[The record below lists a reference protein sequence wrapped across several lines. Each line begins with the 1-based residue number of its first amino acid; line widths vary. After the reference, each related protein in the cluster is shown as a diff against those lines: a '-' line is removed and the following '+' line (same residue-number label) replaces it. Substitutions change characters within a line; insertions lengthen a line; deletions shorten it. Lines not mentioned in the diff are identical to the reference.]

1 MAEIELITPYENVP
15 IADLSPSEDSRFGSD
30 FFRDVNELQV
40 GMGDTVMR
48 VDQQGLWLGAER
60 FADAPFSVDMDGNV
74 IASNITLGGY
84 VPTGGAAADV
94 NANSGT
100 VNANKINAAN
110 LSAISANLGT
120 ITAGTIT
127 GVTITGGTLQT
138 ATSGRRIK
146 ISSSPANSIEFYDDT
161 TLYGVLEADKVG
173 TDGYINLIAQDD
185 GAGMSVYT
193 GVGASAFSSTSV
205 FSNGGSFD
213 TSGNASNGF
222 NVINGKYGGYFMVF
236 GDGTAV
242 DRIATD
248 LEVECDWIPSADIS
262 YDLGSA
268 SKKWST
274 VYAATV
280 NGLTAL
286 TVNGTANVTNLNI
299 NSTSIPRMYFAYCS
313 GTTLSQVNTSA
324 FTLTNPSTGNYT
336 LTHNWGSTNYTVQVT
351 ALRASGSGAYIAK
364 VAVRGSNTIDVI
376 IFDDTGAAVNG
387 DFMVAV
393 FRN

>member
-1 MAEIELITPYENVP
+1 MPTEIANKIITPFTDIPYQSLEEKSNTRYG
-15 IADLSPSEDSRFGSD
+15 SE

-40 GMGDTVMR
+40 GIGAEVFR
-48 VDQQGLWLGAER
+48 VDRQGIWLGAER
-60 FADAPFSVDMDGNV
+60 FADAPFSVDMEGNV
-74 IASNITLGGY
+74 IANNITLGGY
-84 VPTGGAAADV
+84 IPTGGAVGDV
-94 NANSGT
+94 QTTIGGGG
-100 VNANKINAAN
+100 
-110 LSAISANLGT
+110 LSAISANIGT

-146 ISSSPANSIEFYDDT
+146 ISSSPANSIEFYDST

-173 TDGYINLIAQDD
+173 TDGYITLVAQDD
-185 GAGMSVYT
+185 GAGLSVYT
-193 GVGASAFSSTSV
+193 GVGASAFSSTTM

-222 NVINGKYGGYFMVF
+222 NAINGKYGGYFMVF

-248 LEVECDWIPSADIS
+248 LEVESDWIPSANTT
-262 YDLGSA
+262 YNLGSA
-268 SKKWST
+268 SKKWNT
-274 VYAATV
+274 IYAATV
-280 NGLTAL
+280 SGLTTL
-286 TVNGTANVTNLNI
+286 SVSGTISGTAVNV
-299 NSTSIPRMYFAYCS
+299 NSVPVPRIYTGYCS
-313 GTTLSQVNTSA
+313 GTTMSKQNVSA

-336 LTHNWGSTNYTVQVT
+336 LTHNWGSSNYNIQVT

-364 VAVRGSNTIDVI
+364 VATLGTNDFTVI
-376 IFDDTGAAVNG
+376 IFDDTGTADNG